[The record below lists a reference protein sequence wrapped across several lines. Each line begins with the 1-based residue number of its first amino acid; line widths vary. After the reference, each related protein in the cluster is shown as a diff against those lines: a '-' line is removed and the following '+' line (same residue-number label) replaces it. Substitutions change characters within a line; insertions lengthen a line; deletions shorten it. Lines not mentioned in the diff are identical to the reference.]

1 MKEFMKLKAARWER
15 ILSHPFFDW
24 LHSDAVPLEDKVLIA
39 PIMTVFVMNFR
50 DASRY
55 FIRFPKPR
63 NRFEEALNGGTRE
76 DETHSRLFLED
87 WSKMKLDERLG
98 FRASDMLWWL
108 FLSKENERFRY
119 FVLEFGRLDV
129 EDAGDPLVRFTH
141 SEAGEAAGN
150 AFFHHMAKVTSEI
163 EAKTGLRYIYYGNHH
178 LDREPGFVWG
188 SKGVFDDEVLDEQQR
203 PLAMRLSNRMF
214 DLFEQ
219 VHDCFLDYGRTFME
233 PGVLPKRPRA
243 EEITPR
249 AASVPRERPSYEVEL
264 EQPMALYHED
274 VLRVI
279 EERKAQAA
287 RHPFY
292 AWLREETSVSPRE
305 KLMRLLPLWVPDI
318 MGYRDLNRYAVR
330 YPEPRTPKERR
341 INEWCDDLETHSA
354 LFLNDWQ
361 ALGMDEVLGWKA
373 KDTLKFLFLDPQ
385 VETHRKNLAT
395 FAKLA
400 MGHRD
405 PAMLFWFVAALEASG
420 HAFFENVKRLAEVV
434 EKEHGIRLDYLC
446 DRHDVAHGARGE
458 RLPRSA
464 FITSERI
471 TTAERDVAIGMVD
484 TIFDA
489 LEEHL
494 TISLDAA
501 RSNKLGIPS
510 ERGAA

>member
-1 MKEFMKLKAARWER
+1 MKEYMKLKAERWER

-24 LHSDAVPLEDKVLIA
+24 LHSDAVPLEEKVLIA

-87 WSKMKLDERLG
+87 WTKMGLDERLG
-98 FRASDMLWWL
+98 FRASDTLFWL

-129 EDAGDPLVRFTH
+129 EDEGDPLVRFAH

-150 AFFHHMAKVTSEI
+150 AFFFHMAKIATAI
-163 EAKTGLRYIYYGNHH
+163 EEKTGVRYIYFGNHH

-188 SKGVFDDEVLDEQQR
+188 SKGVFDDEVLDDEQR
-203 PLAMRLSNRMF
+203 PLSFRLANRMF
-214 DLFEQ
+214 DLFEE
-219 VHDCFLDYGRTFME
+219 VHDCFLEYGRTYME
-233 PGVLPKRPRA
+233 RGVLPTRPRA
-243 EEITPR
+243 EPSARLARPEPT
-249 AASVPRERPSYEVEL
+249 ARPSYGVEL
-264 EQPMALYHED
+264 ERPMALYHDD
-274 VLRVI
+274 VQRVI

-292 AWLREETSVSPRE
+292 AWLRDEASVSPEE
-305 KLMRLLPLWVPDI
+305 KLMRFLPYWVPDI

-330 YPEPRTPKERR
+330 YPAPRTPEERR
-341 INEWCDDLETHSA
+341 INEWCDDLSTHSA
-354 LFLNDWQ
+354 LFLADWE
-361 ALGMDEVLGWKA
+361 ALGMDEALGWKA

-385 VETHRKNLAT
+385 VEIHRKNLAT

-400 MGHRD
+400 MRHRD
-405 PAMLFWFVAALEASG
+405 PAMMFWFVAALEASG
-420 HAFFENVKRLAEVV
+420 HAFFENVQRLAEVV
-434 EKEHGIRLDYLC
+434 EKEQKIRLDYLC
-446 DRHDVAHGARGE
+446 HRHELAHAARGE
-458 RLPRSA
+458 PLERSA
-464 FITSERI
+464 FITSKRLTI
-471 TTAERDVAIGMVD
+471 AARDVAIGMVE

-489 LEEHL
+489 LEEQL
-494 TISLDAA
+494 TSSLEVA
-501 RSNKLGIPS
+501 RSNRLNIPS
-510 ERGAA
+510 RRAAR

>member
-1 MKEFMKLKAARWER
+1 MKEFMQLKAARWER

-39 PIMTVFVMNFR
+39 PIMAVFVMNFR

-87 WSKMKLDERLG
+87 WSKMGLDERLG

-129 EDAGDPLVRFTH
+129 EDAGDPLVRFAH

-150 AFFHHMAKVTSEI
+150 AFFHHMAKVATAI
-163 EAKTGLRYIYYGNHH
+163 EAKTGVRYIYFGNHH

-188 SKGVFDDEVLDEQQR
+188 SKGVFDDEVLDERQR
-203 PLAMRLSNRMF
+203 PLAMRLANRMF

-219 VHDCFLDYGRTFME
+219 VHDCFLDYGRTYME
-233 PGVLPKRPRA
+233 RGVLPQRP
-243 EEITPR
+243 TV
-249 AASVPRERPSYEVEL
+249 AAAAPATRTEPSEPPSYVVEL
-264 EQPMALYHED
+264 ERPMALYHD
-274 VLRVI
+274 DILRVI

-292 AWLREETSVSPRE
+292 AWLRDESSASPRE

-318 MGYRDLNRYAVR
+318 MGYRDLTRYAIR
-330 YPEPRTPKERR
+330 YPEARTSKERR
-341 INEWCDDLETHSA
+341 INEWCDDLATHSA
-354 LFLNDWQ
+354 LFLKDWQ
-361 ALGMDEVLGWKA
+361 ALGMDEVLGWTA
-373 KDTLKFLFLDPQ
+373 KDTLRFLFLDPQ
-385 VETHRKNLAT
+385 VEVHRKNLAT

-434 EKEHGIRLDYLC
+434 EKERGLRLDYLC
-446 DRHDVAHGARGE
+446 DRHDAAHGARE
-458 RLPRSA
+458 VSA
-464 FITSERI
+464 ELRAVITSERI
-471 TTAERDVAIGMVD
+471 TTVERDVAIGLVE
-484 TIFDA
+484 TVFDA

-501 RSNKLGIPS
+501 RSNKLGIPGGPDA
-510 ERGAA
+510 R